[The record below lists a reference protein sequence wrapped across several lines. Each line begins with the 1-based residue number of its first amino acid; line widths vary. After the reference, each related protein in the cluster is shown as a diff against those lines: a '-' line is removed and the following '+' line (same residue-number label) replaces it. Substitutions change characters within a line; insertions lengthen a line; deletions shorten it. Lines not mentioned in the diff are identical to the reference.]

1 VYEISVQ
8 SMFATASFATNKLKK
23 LLPIDGTGEELDSLP
38 TRLVEEL
45 RKKGGSYKLF
55 ALWAQ
60 KPYDG

>member
-1 VYEISVQ
+1 
-8 SMFATASFATNKLKK
+8 MFATASFATNTLKK

-55 ALWAQ
+55 ASWAQ
-60 KPYDG
+60 KPCDG